1 MVKIREITEKDAEAF
16 LEMGKRLDNETK
28 FLAYEPDERDMDVS
42 RQRKQIREILSKG
55 NSTIFVAQ
63 DGERLVGFLE
73 AKGGNYRRN
82 RHSIHITIGIL
93 QEYTGKGL
101 GTKFFETVERWAKDK
116 GFHRL
121 ELIFLS
127 INGRARGL
135 YEKMGFEVEGIK
147 RDSFRVDGVYI
158 DEIFM
163 SKILEN
169 QKMFD
174 RR

>member
-16 LEMGKRLDNETK
+16 LAMGKQLDNETK
-28 FLAYEPDERDMDVS
+28 FLAYEPDERDMDID
-42 RQRKQIREILSKG
+42 RQRKNIRELLSRG

-73 AKGGNYRRN
+73 ARGGSYRRN
-82 RHSIHITIGIL
+82 RHSIHIAVGIL
-93 QEYTGKGL
+93 QEYIGKGL
-101 GTKFFETVERWAKDK
+101 GTKFFETVESWARGK

-121 ELIFLS
+121 ELIYLCT
-127 INGRARGL
+127 NERAKGL
-135 YEKMGFEVEGIK
+135 YEKMGFDVEGIK

-163 SKILEN
+163 SKILG
-169 QKMFD
+169 D
-174 RR
+174 